1 MRYEITAEQLHEESS
16 IGYKPTATDASFQS
30 LPLSMLSDREFE
42 ILCYKLIKREIE
54 SGIFITSNKIALMQ
68 GVGERGRD
76 CTLYLDSISN
86 GVIQCK
92 KYSARLTLPQILKEL
107 IKLLLHSI
115 LDESIIPDPKKFT
128 YYIYSSNDCT
138 EQALKLIYGFSHEI
152 DTHIKNGAIEKYAKD
167 VSEDYEAFIEFR
179 SAIPMDEISK
189 LLKSIGFQF
198 SNLSDLSGRVSKYT
212 DLLQEFFN
220 IRTVIDNSEAD
231 RIVRKALADHGL
243 KLLTDDD
250 LKIIQQRVGQQI
262 PNKRVRLGLADFF
275 GFSTEF
281 FRYLQPEELKS
292 LLKQVAEIK
301 MTLNTSMLNFIEN
314 QVAIMELRYC
324 RPLVVRN
331 EIHRFSSQVWRPY
344 LFRRLASR
352 CNFKDLPK
360 ALIEKY
366 FPDTILP
373 KDIILKEVSE
383 ILLDTADKVLK
394 RDYSD
399 TYGEGEFL
407 VLKIRLLEK
416 IHEGIESLEQA
427 KILMSRDLKILIPIM
442 DEVES
447 KLELLLPTAPTI
459 IIKEGDYFDDPE
471 QLAQVMA
478 DCEAIDR
485 SKPPKNE

>member
-1 MRYEITAEQLHEESS
+1 
-16 IGYKPTATDASFQS
+16 
-30 LPLSMLSDREFE
+30 MLSDREFE
-42 ILCYKLIKREIE
+42 ILCYKLINREIE
-54 SGIFITSNKIALMQ
+54 NGTFIKSNKVALMQ

-86 GVIQCK
+86 GVVQCK
-92 KYSARLTLPQILKEL
+92 KYSARLTLPQVLKEL

-115 LDESIIPDPKKFT
+115 LDESIIPDPEKFT

-138 EQALKLIYGFSHEI
+138 EQALKLIYGFGHEI
-152 DTHIKNGAIEKYAKD
+152 EFHIKSGTIERYAQD
-167 VSEDYEAFIEFR
+167 VSDDYEAFASFR
-179 SAIPMDEISK
+179 GAIPMDKISN
-189 LLKSIGFQF
+189 LLRSISFQF

-231 RIVRKALADHGL
+231 RIVRKALVDHGL

-292 LLKQVAEIK
+292 LLKQVTEIK
-301 MTLNTSMLNFIEN
+301 ITLNTSMLNFMSN

-324 RPLVVRN
+324 HPLVAKN
-331 EIHRFSSQVWRPY
+331 EIHRFSSQVWKPY
-344 LFRRLASR
+344 LFRRLASK
-352 CNFKDLPK
+352 CSFNDLPRT
-360 ALIEKY
+360 LIEKY

-373 KDIILKEVSE
+373 KDVVLQEVSE
-383 ILLDTADKVLK
+383 FLLDTAAKVLK

-399 TYGEGEFL
+399 ICGEGDFL
-407 VLKIRLLEK
+407 AMKIRLLER

-427 KILMSRDLKILIPIM
+427 KILISQDLKILTPVM

-459 IIKEGDYFDDPE
+459 IIKEADFFDAPE

-478 DCEAIDR
+478 DCDAIDR

>member
-76 CTLYLDSISN
+76 CTLYLNSISN

-92 KYSARLTLPQILKEL
+92 KYSARLTLPQVLKEL

-115 LDESIIPDPKKFT
+115 LDESIIPDSSNFT

-138 EQALKLIYGFSHEI
+138 EQALKLIYGFRHEI
-152 DTHIKNGAIEKYAKD
+152 DIHIKSGAIERYAKD
-167 VSEDYEAFIEFR
+167 VSEEYEAFIAFR

-189 LLKSIGFQF
+189 LLKSINFQF
-198 SNLSDLSGRVSKYT
+198 SNSSDLSGRVSKYT

-220 IRTVIDNSEAD
+220 VRTVIDNSDAD

-250 LKIIQQRVGQQI
+250 LKIIQQRVGQQV
-262 PNKRVRLGLADFF
+262 PNKRVRLGLVDFF

-281 FRYLQPEELKS
+281 FRDLQPEELNS

-301 MTLNTSMLNFIEN
+301 MTVNTSMQKFISN
-314 QVAIMELRYC
+314 QVALMELRYC
-324 RPLVVRN
+324 SPLVSKN
-331 EIHRFSSQVWRPY
+331 EVHRFSSQVWKPY

-360 ALIEKY
+360 TLIEEY
-366 FPDTILP
+366 FQDTILP

-383 ILLDTADKVLK
+383 FLLDTADKVLK

-399 TYGEGEFL
+399 IYGEGEFL
-407 VLKIRLLEK
+407 AQKIWLLEK
-416 IHEGIESLEQA
+416 IHEGIESLDQA
-427 KILMSRDLKILIPIM
+427 KLLMSRDLKILIPIM
-442 DEVES
+442 DKVES

-459 IIKEGDYFDDPE
+459 IIKEGDYFDDPV
-471 QLAQVMA
+471 QLAQVLA
-478 DCEAIDR
+478 DCDAIDR

>member
-92 KYSARLTLPQILKEL
+92 KYSARLTLPQVLKEL

-115 LDESIIPDPKKFT
+115 LDESIIPNPKKFT

-189 LLKSIGFQF
+189 LLKSISFQF

-250 LKIIQQRVGQQI
+250 LKIIQQRVGQQV
-262 PNKRVRLGLADFF
+262 PNKGCGLDLQIF

-324 RPLVVRN
+324 CPLVVRN
-331 EIHRFSSQVWRPY
+331 EIHRFSSQVWKPY

>member
-1 MRYEITAEQLHEESS
+1 MRYEISAEQLHEESS

-42 ILCYKLIKREIE
+42 TLCYKLVKREIE
-54 SGIFITSNKIALMQ
+54 SGLFTTSNKIALMQ

-92 KYSARLTLPQILKEL
+92 KYAARLTLPQILKEL

-115 LDESIIPDPKKFT
+115 LDESIIPDPESFT

-138 EQALKLIYGFSHEI
+138 EQALKLIYGFSNEI
-152 DTHIKNGAIEKYAKD
+152 GTHIKNGTIEKYAKD
-167 VSEDYEAFIEFR
+167 VSEDYEAFIAFR
-179 SAIPMDEISK
+179 SVMPMDEINK
-189 LLKSIGFQF
+189 LLRSISLQF
-198 SNLSDLSGRVSKYT
+198 SNLSDLSGRVSKHT
-212 DLLQEFFN
+212 DLLQEFFK

-243 KLLTDDD
+243 KLLTDAD
-250 LKIIQQRVGQQI
+250 LKIIQQRVGQQV

-301 MTLNTSMLNFIEN
+301 MTLNTSMLNFIDN

-324 RPLVVRN
+324 RPLVARN
-331 EIHRFSSQVWRPY
+331 EIHRFSSQVWKPY
-344 LFRRLASR
+344 LFRRLASK
-352 CNFKDLPK
+352 CNFQDLPK

-373 KDIILKEVSE
+373 KDIVLKEISE

-399 TYGEGEFL
+399 MYGEGEFL
-407 VLKIRLLEK
+407 AMKIRLLEK
-416 IHEGIESLEQA
+416 IHDGIESLEQA
-427 KILMSRDLKILIPIM
+427 KILITRDLKTLMPIM

-471 QLAQVMA
+471 QLAQIMA

>member
-1 MRYEITAEQLHEESS
+1 MRYEITAEQVHEESS

-76 CTLYLDSISN
+76 CTLYMDSIPN

-92 KYSARLTLPQILKEL
+92 KYSARLTLPQVLKEL

-115 LDESIIPDPKKFT
+115 LDRSIIPDSKNFT

-138 EQALKLIYGFSHEI
+138 EQALKLIYGFSHEV
-152 DTHIKNGAIEKYAKD
+152 DFHIKNGVIEKYAKD
-167 VSEDYEAFIEFR
+167 VIEDYEAFISFR
-179 SAIPMDEISK
+179 NAIPMNELSK
-189 LLKSIGFQF
+189 LLRAVNFQF
-198 SNLSDLSGRVSKYT
+198 SNSTDLSGRVSKYT

-220 IRTVIDNSEAD
+220 IRTVIDNSAAD

-243 KLLTDDD
+243 KLLTDED

-301 MTLNTSMLNFIEN
+301 MTLNTSMLNFIDN

-324 RPLVVRN
+324 RPLIARN
-331 EIHRFSSQVWRPY
+331 EIHRFSSQVWKPY
-344 LFRRLASR
+344 LMRRLGSR
-352 CNFKDLPK
+352 CNFRDLPK
-360 ALIEKY
+360 SLIEKY
-366 FPDTILP
+366 FPDTFLP
-373 KDIILKEVSE
+373 KSVILKEVLD
-383 ILLDTADKVLK
+383 ILFDTADKVLR
-394 RDYSD
+394 RDYSEV
-399 TYGEGEFL
+399 YGEGDFL
-407 VLKIRLLEK
+407 NAKIFLLEK
-416 IHEGIESLEQA
+416 IHNGIESIEHA
-427 KILMSRDLKILIPIM
+427 KILMSRDLEILIPIM
-442 DEVES
+442 DKVES
-447 KLELLLPTAPTI
+447 ELEMLLPTTPTI
-459 IIKEGDYFDDPE
+459 IIKEADFFDD
-471 QLAQVMA
+471 QARLTQVFA

-485 SKPPKNE
+485 SKPPKNK